1 MKKLL
6 TILTALLLAVAA
18 APAQD
23 YQAPPVQVSHD
34 RVSVDGKLY
43 YAHVVVEKQTL
54 FSISKAYKVPLSDIY
69 EANRNLDLEKY
80 GLKAGQVLLI
90 PIISRPAPETQAEAV
105 PEDGQESGSGIG
117 SFLKNLFP
125 KLFKDSE
132 EEQLPDS
139 VRRDSSLFRPDIPD
153 TIRVAVIMPFTKSK
167 HSGNSI
173 DFYSGQL
180 LAARLFGIEGN
191 KLEMRAYDLNDTTSH
206 YQDSLGRY
214 DIIFGPISGE
224 DVKRC
229 LDICPEDKCMVSPLD
244 PKADTLARSH
254 FMVHTPTPARIQNDD
269 VLKWLREDMK
279 PGDAIVLLT
288 SSRGTS
294 KASKA
299 IADSLAASGMTYS
312 TINYSILQGRTIR
325 NSFMA
330 HLSKKGTTR
339 FVLAS
344 EDESFMNDAVRNVS
358 LLAYGKQDV
367 ALYAN
372 SKLRSYSTI
381 ETEHLHNAHCFVSS
395 AYYTDYS
402 APQTRDFV
410 MSYRS
415 VYGVEPNSF
424 AIHGYDA
431 MRYFLNICRTYGRQ
445 WPQMLTEYKQ
455 EGLQTGFDFV
465 RYPDGKGFVNQAVRR
480 LEFLSDYTIELK

>member
-6 TILTALLLAVAA
+6 TILTALLLAAA
-18 APAQD
+18 FAGAQD
-23 YQAPPVQVSHD
+23 YQVPPIRVSRD
-34 RVSVDGKLY
+34 RVSVDGKFY
-43 YAHVVVEKQTL
+43 YAHVVEEKQTL
-54 FSISKAYKVPLSDIY
+54 FSISKAYKVPLSEIY
-69 EANRNLDLEKY
+69 EANKNLDLEKY

-90 PIISRPAPETQAEAV
+90 PIVKGEAPVDAGTAE
-105 PEDGQESGSGIG
+105 GESGSGIN
-117 SFLKNLFP
+117 SFLRNLFP
-125 KLFKDSE
+125 KLFKDGE
-132 EEQLPDS
+132 EEQVRDS
-139 VRRDSSLFRPDIPD
+139 VKRDSTLFRPDIPD

-173 DFYSGQL
+173 DFFSGQL

-229 LDICPEDKCMVSPLD
+229 LDICPADKCMVSPLD
-244 PKADTLARSH
+244 PRADTLARSH
-254 FMVHTPTPARIQNDD
+254 FMVHAPTPSRIQNED
-269 VLKWLREDMK
+269 VLKWLREDLR
-279 PGDAIVLLT
+279 PEDSIVLLT
-288 SSRGTS
+288 STRGSS

-299 IADSLAASGMTYS
+299 IADSLAASGLRYS

-325 NSFMA
+325 NAFSA
-330 HLSKKGTTR
+330 HLSKTGTTR

-358 LLAYGKQDV
+358 LLAYGKRDV

-395 AYYTDYS
+395 AYYTDYA
-402 APQTRDFV
+402 APRTRDFV

-431 MRYFLNICRTYGRQ
+431 MRYFLNICKTYGRG
-445 WPQMLTEYKQ
+445 WPEMLPEYRQ
-455 EGLQTGFDFV
+455 EGLQTNFEFV
-465 RYPDGKGFVNQAVRR
+465 RYPEGEGYINQAVRR
-480 LEFLSDYTIELK
+480 LEFRSDYTVVLRQGE